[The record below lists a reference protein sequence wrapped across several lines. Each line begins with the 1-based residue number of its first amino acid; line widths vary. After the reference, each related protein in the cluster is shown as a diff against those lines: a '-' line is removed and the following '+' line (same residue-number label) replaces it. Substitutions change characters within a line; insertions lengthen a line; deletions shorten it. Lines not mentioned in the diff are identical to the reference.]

1 MGGEGCVN
9 EALDSLQQVALSVFR
24 AELEIAQGRS
34 QRFLISAMSDIL
46 RHGGRGAAPSTL
58 AGGCC
63 AAVANHFGF
72 AEHPRHAPSSCCMSV
87 PMRASPLLRKC

>member
-46 RHGGRGAAPSTL
+46 RHGGRGAAPRTL
-58 AGGCC
+58 AGGC
-63 AAVANHFGF
+63 
-72 AEHPRHAPSSCCMSV
+72 
-87 PMRASPLLRKC
+87 

>member
-9 EALDSLQQVALSVFR
+9 EALDSLQQVALSVFLI
-24 AELEIAQGRS
+24 ELDIAQGRS

-46 RHGGRGAAPSTL
+46 RHGGRDAAPSTL

-72 AEHPRHAPSSCCMSV
+72 AEHPRHAPSRCCMSV